1 MGFIIVIVNLYL
13 KIYNSL
19 NWGGA
24 LIVAEKVR
32 SYDART
38 QDMSNQIYHEWKRN
52 NGFNSSQILNKTT
65 SLAGVLDPFSS
76 KGNVELFKR
85 AGFKDIST
93 VNNFVY

>member
-1 MGFIIVIVNLYL
+1 MIKYAKKNFNKKNINFLNRDITKYKFKKSDLYISLFTIQFIHQKYRQKLIQ

-52 NGFNSSQILNKTT
+52 NGFN
-65 SLAGVLDPFSS
+65 
-76 KGNVELFKR
+76 
-85 AGFKDIST
+85 
-93 VNNFVY
+93 